1 MITATVSILMA
12 IVGVAVIALLVS
24 NKAQTGSLLGAGSS
38 AFSRMLCT
46 ALSPITG
53 KQCGGGIPSVSS
65 TLSFPQ

>member
-1 MITATVSILMA
+1 MITATVSILLA

-24 NKAQTGSLLGAGSS
+24 NKANTGSLIGAGGS

-53 KQCGGGIPSVSS
+53 KNCSGGVPNVTS
-65 TLSFPQ
+65 TVTF